1 MKILAVSDVEVSFI
15 YSPSIIQ
22 RFADV
27 DLIIG
32 CGDLPYFY
40 LEYIVSMLNKPMY
53 FVLGNHMNKVESGV
67 GGDRRAP
74 WGAVHL
80 HRRILRGPGGILLA
94 GIDGSLQYNFGPYQ
108 YSQSEMWT
116 MVLSLVPGLLMNR
129 LRCGRFL
136 DVFVTHA
143 PPWKIHDLDDRP
155 HMGIKA
161 FAWFDR
167 VFQPTVHLHG
177 HIHVYRQDT
186 ITETILGKTRII
198 NAFGYKEI
206 QVRIPGDNPS
216 QAAEPGDGVTA
227 KE

>member
-80 HRRILRGPGGILLA
+80 HRRILRGPGGLLLA
-94 GIDGSLQYNFGPYQ
+94 GMDGSLLYNFGPKQ
-108 YSQSEMWT
+108 YSQEAMWR
-116 MVLSLVPGLLMNR
+116 MVLLMAPGLLLNKMR
-129 LRCGRFL
+129 YGRYL
-136 DVFVTHA
+136 DIFVSHA
-143 PPWKIHDLDDRP
+143 PPRHVQDREDLP
-155 HMGIKA
+155 HQGFTA
-161 FAWFDR
+161 FRWLLR
-167 VFQPTVHLHG
+167 VFQPAIHLHG
-177 HIHVYRQDT
+177 HIHLYRPDAVS
-186 ITETILGKTRII
+186 ETLFEKTRVI
-198 NAFGYKEI
+198 NAYAFREI
-206 QVRIPGDNPS
+206 DFPVPMTGLTGSAEEVRH
-216 QAAEPGDGVTA
+216 E
-227 KE
+227 